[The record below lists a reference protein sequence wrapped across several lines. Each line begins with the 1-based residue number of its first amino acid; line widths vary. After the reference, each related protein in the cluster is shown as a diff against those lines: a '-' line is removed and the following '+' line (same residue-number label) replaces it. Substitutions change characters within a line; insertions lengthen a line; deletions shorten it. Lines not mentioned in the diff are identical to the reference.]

1 MFCWSHVEYQ
11 FRPNCGR
18 RAAIQSFFFFA
29 TFFQPR
35 YMEERKRDGRCL
47 GFLTAGGGFVR
58 YSWKLF
64 SGCTIPFG
72 IWHFLNLFF
81 FKKFAPPFHWWFV
94 NFPEW
99 SYCGCS
105 YVGNRWFIARAC
117 IENRLITFL
126 VTPNMEKRV
135 GVSKPTQTSE
145 YKNEQGQTRCL
156 HAPVVNHRILYFVE
170 KVLKIYSTREIS

>member
-1 MFCWSHVEYQ
+1 MDDV
-11 FRPNCGR
+11 R
-18 RAAIQSFFFFA
+18 R
-29 TFFQPR
+29 
-35 YMEERKRDGRCL
+35 Y
-47 GFLTAGGGFVR
+47 
-58 YSWKLF
+58 
-64 SGCTIPFG
+64 
-72 IWHFLNLFF
+72 NLFF
-81 FKKFAPPFHWWFV
+81 FYIFPTKVHGGKKKRWEMFRFSHSGRRVCTLFLEIIFRLYDSIRDLTFSEPTLKKKKKFEPPFHWWFV

-105 YVGNRWFIARAC
+105 YVGKRWFIARAC

-135 GVSKPTQTSE
+135 RVSKPTQTSE